1 MPRVRVDAIDLYVE
15 ERGAGF
21 PILGIH
27 GTPSSAV
34 MWESAAAMLAQHGR
48 AITYDRRGFLR
59 SGLPAAS
66 RSVDLGDHVDDAHAL
81 LALLGA
87 TPAIV
92 IGRSTGGLVA
102 LEFARAHPS
111 AVRALVLLEPAV
123 FTIDPEVE
131 AWAGG
136 LRRRTADAAAE
147 DPDGAAEA
155 VLRLWLGDAMWESL
169 PGELQAMFARTSP
182 GVRAELDGDGLDLS
196 ARPRRYTDDEYAAV
210 TMPALIVAA
219 DESPEPLRRVAERLA
234 ERLPGARLAR
244 VGGGHLIDPAG
255 PEVLRFVDEHLVGR
269 PVTR

>member
-1 MPRVRVDAIDLYVE
+1 MRVNGVDLHVE
-15 ERGAGF
+15 ERGTGF

-34 MWESAAAMLAQHGR
+34 MWEGAAATLAHHGR
-48 AITYDRRGFLR
+48 CITYDRRGFLR
-59 SGLPAAS
+59 SGVPATS
-66 RSVDLGDHVDDAHAL
+66 ESVDLGDHVEDARAL
-81 LALLGA
+81 LELLDA

-102 LEFARAHPS
+102 LEFALAHPS
-111 AVRALVLLEPAV
+111 TVRALVLLEPAV

-155 VLRLWLGDAMWESL
+155 VFRLWLGDAMWESL

-196 ARPRRYTDDEYAAV
+196 AHPRRYTDDELAAV

-219 DESPEPLRRVAERLA
+219 DESPEPLRRVAVRLA
-234 ERLPGARLAR
+234 ERLPDARLAP
-244 VGGGHLIDPAG
+244 VEGGHLIDPAG
-255 PEVLRFVDEHLVGR
+255 PEVLQFVDEHAAG
-269 PVTR
+269 